1 MSRVLYSTPLQL
13 RARGQKPRNYADFEC
28 RVMTVITLVFIQ
40 VWAKCGQTG
49 LHRKALRR
57 APALQYYRVA
67 LLLVE

>member
-1 MSRVLYSTPLQL
+1 
-13 RARGQKPRNYADFEC
+13 
-28 RVMTVITLVFIQ
+28 VMTVITLVFIQ